1 MPVMDE
7 FKEER
12 ASIKTASVKQK
23 YQYFKD
29 YYRTPLIIAI
39 CVIVFAAILL
49 YQFVSRKDSAFYA
62 AMLNCSPYPDNQW
75 FEEDF
80 RKSAGIGADQYDV
93 TLDTAVYLK
102 MNSTD
107 EDSMIT
113 IQKIE
118 TYSGGGTLDA
128 LIGGGDAFAYYANSV
143 ALRDLR
149 DFMTDEQIQKYQDR
163 FYYIDLALQ
172 NRLAEYTGTEEG
184 FDWSTVPDPGNP
196 EEMEDPRPVAIFV
209 DGSEKLDKAYYFK
222 NAEKGVAMGM
232 FANSSHPDNFTAFL
246 DYLFE

>member
-12 ASIKTASVKQK
+12 ASIRTASTRQK

-29 YYRTPLIIAI
+29 YYRTPLIIVI
-39 CVIVFAAILL
+39 CVVAFAGILL
-49 YQFVSRKDSAFYA
+49 YQFVTKKDSAFYA
-62 AMLNCSPYPDNQW
+62 AMLNCSPYPDNEW
-75 FEEDF
+75 FEEGF
-80 RKSAGIGADQYDV
+80 LESAGIDKEQYDI

-102 MNSTD
+102 LNSTD

-118 TYSGGGTLDA
+118 TYSGGGTLDV
-128 LIGGGDAFAYYANSV
+128 LMGGGDAFAYYANSV

-149 DFMTDEQIQKYQDR
+149 EFMTEEQLAKYQDS

-172 NRLAEYTGTEEG
+172 DKLQEYTAADEV
-184 FDWSTVPDPGNP
+184 FDWSAVPDPRKP
-196 EEMEDPRPVAIFV
+196 EEMEDPVPVAVYV
-209 DGSEKLDKAYYFK
+209 DSSEKLGQAYYFK
-222 NAEKGVAMGM
+222 NAENGVAMGM
-232 FANSSHPDNFTAFL
+232 FANSSHPDHFTAFL